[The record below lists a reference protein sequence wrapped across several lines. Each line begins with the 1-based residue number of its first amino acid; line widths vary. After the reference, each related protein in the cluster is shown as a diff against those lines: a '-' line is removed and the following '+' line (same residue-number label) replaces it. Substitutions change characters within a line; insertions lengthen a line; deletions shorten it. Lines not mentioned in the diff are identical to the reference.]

1 MADLKDLKDQI
12 EKLKKDY
19 EALTGKPASL
29 FDVKNIDEANR
40 AIRDLNGLLQQSQDF
55 FNATNN
61 GAVGLLAT
69 LKKITATWNSQNE
82 AINKANFYNSKLT
95 KIQRQLLD
103 DHRNINKLTE
113 SYLKDI
119 KEKLTYQKEDLEYF
133 SKTVIANKL
142 LKNASADDLVTIKQ
156 KLIVGEQL
164 TEQEQQRLIR
174 IKNLVPFAKNLTE
187 EEKIQLQTYF
197 EHAKVLDSLL
207 NKTDKRLATEKQIEK
222 SLKTTKGIFGAL
234 GSVPFLG
241 KLIDSNDALEKTE
254 KYTRAVHQ
262 RTGQLPSQ
270 MNTFGVAVKAAGK
283 NLTSNLVNP
292 LTIAVYVA
300 KQLIDAVLRVDTAMV
315 ELQRSTGFSDQYL
328 LGFQVKMDMAAK
340 SAGKLNVP
348 FSDIAKQSAIMN
360 KNLGISADIFDEDI
374 IMASTEMVEKM
385 GMAGDQSAKLASY
398 MGLTG
403 EGADKLG
410 QEMVDVVNDFNKTN
424 KNALLAKNVL
434 TDVAN
439 VSSTIGAR
447 FHFNTTELAKAATN
461 ARALGLSL
469 EDMAGVASN
478 LLNFEDS
485 IAAEL
490 EAELLTGREINLD
503 QERLLAIQ
511 GEYGKLAEK
520 LSNNEEV
527 RLAFQTKN
535 VLIQEAQA
543 KAMGMTLD
551 QYSKVFYQQELNR
564 LGAEKFTTE
573 YGKQTYEQMKQLT
586 IQQEFQKSIQSLA
599 ESLTP
604 IVKFFADM
612 LSSTTALS
620 ILIGGAMLIGLVKMG
635 TQLAANIALMRISS
649 RLSKIE
655 ATNNAIDAAA
665 EGGKSASKIPGVGWL
680 LAAGAIGTILGLLL
694 GKISSGDD
702 VVSPGYGQRTLFG
715 PEGAIAL
722 NDKDTVIAG
731 TSLFDGKK
739 GDDVMSSPKGSIN
752 MSQFSQPTSTTS
764 TAAPAP
770 AAPTNV
776 YISADGLLSQI
787 NAKNNDVSNYAA
799 TKMA

>member
-12 EKLKKDY
+12 EKLKRDY

-40 AIRDLNGLLQQSQDF
+40 AIRDLNDLLQQSQDF

-61 GAVGLLAT
+61 GAAGLLAT
-69 LKKITATWNSQNE
+69 LKKITATWDNQNE

-103 DHRNINKLTE
+103 DHRNINKLVK
-113 SYLKDI
+113 SSLKDI

-133 SKTVIANKL
+133 SKTVIASKL
-142 LKNASADDLVTIKQ
+142 LKNASADDLVVIKQ
-156 KLIVGEQL
+156 KLIAGEQL

-222 SLKTTKGIFGAL
+222 SLKTTKGIFSAL

-241 KLIDSNDALEKTE
+241 NLINSNDALEKTE

-292 LTIAVYVA
+292 LNIAVLIA
-300 KQLIDAVLRVDTAMV
+300 KQLIDAIVRVDLAMV

-360 KNLGISADIFDEDI
+360 KNLGVSADIFNEDI
-374 IMASTEMVEKM
+374 IIASTEMVEKM

-403 EGADKLG
+403 EGANKLG

-424 KNALLAKNVL
+424 KGVLLAKNVL

-485 IAAEL
+485 ISAEL
-490 EAELLTGREINLD
+490 EAELLTGREINLE

-520 LSNNEEV
+520 LSSNEEV

-535 VLIQEAQA
+535 VLVQEAQA

-564 LGAEKFTTE
+564 LGAEKFTAE

-586 IQQEFQKSIQSLA
+586 IQQEFQKSIQALA

-604 IVKFFADM
+604 IVKFFADI
-612 LSSTTALS
+612 LSNTTAITTLMGLMAGVYVVKLISGLKQTVALEAIAARLS
-620 ILIGGAMLIGLVKMG
+620 GTKAKNDAVSGGARVTAG
-635 TQLAANIALMRISS
+635 IASLPFGAFI
-649 RLSKIE
+649 
-655 ATNNAIDAAA
+655 
-665 EGGKSASKIPGVGWL
+665 
-680 LAAGAIGTILGLLL
+680 AGAVGLAVTAGLIAMIA
-694 GKISSGDD
+694 GND

-731 TSLFDGKK
+731 TNLFDGKK

-770 AAPTNV
+770 SAPTNV